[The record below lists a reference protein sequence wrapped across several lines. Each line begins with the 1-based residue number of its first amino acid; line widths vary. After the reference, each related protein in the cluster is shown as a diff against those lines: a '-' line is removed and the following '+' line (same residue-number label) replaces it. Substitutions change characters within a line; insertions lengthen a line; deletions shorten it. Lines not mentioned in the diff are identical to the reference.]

1 MYETLRHSQFPVFIW
16 GAGSMSIEVEK
27 RLYENGISPV
37 GRFINT
43 QMKQSHLVHSTDP
56 IYSFNELKNSYSQ
69 INVVMGHGHYE
80 KATELQSDPF
90 VNMVYIIP
98 NPYTQYKGPDQQYI
112 HDNADKIASA
122 KKLLID
128 DHSRLVLE
136 KYLAFSSTNEIQHL
150 LDSDICIGGIF
161 NLNDLNLSSTETF
174 ADIGAWEGD
183 TIDAFLR
190 KTNGCYEHIYAVEP
204 DPCTFKKLSSKF
216 EEDPNISLFQCGLG
230 KQEGEFYLSTV
241 NSQSTSLS
249 EAKTSTSQ
257 KVGVTTIDQLF
268 EKNYFRKG
276 GYFDNNI
283 SEKHYKYYKIDLIK
297 IFVPFMFLDILKG
310 GANLIKQNRPRLIIN
325 VTADDKFSLFDTI
338 QWIADLNVNYKLAL
352 RFDFPMPTR
361 LFLYAY

>member
-1 MYETLRHSQFPVFIW
+1 MILEKMCETLRHSQLPVFIW
-16 GAGSMSIEVEK
+16 GAGSMSIEVKK
-27 RLYENGISPV
+27 RLNENGISPV
-37 GRFINT
+37 GRFVNT
-43 QMKQSHLVHSTDP
+43 QMKQSHLIHSTDA
-56 IYSFNELKNSYSQ
+56 IYSFDELKNSYSQ

-80 KATELQSDPF
+80 KAAELQSDPF

-112 HDNADKIASA
+112 HDNVDKIASA

-161 NLNDLNLSSTETF
+161 DLNDLNLSSTETF

-230 KQEGEFYLSTV
+230 KQEGEFYLSTED
-241 NSQSTSLS
+241 SQSTSLS
-249 EAKTSTSQ
+249 QTKTAISQ
-257 KVGVTTIDQLF
+257 KVKVTTIDQLF
-268 EKNYFRKG
+268 EN
-276 GYFDNNI
+276 
-283 SEKHYKYYKIDLIK
+283 KHIDLIK

-310 GANLIKQNRPRLIIN
+310 GVNYISQNRPRLIIN

>member
-1 MYETLRHSQFPVFIW
+1 MLLEKMYETLRHSQFPVFIW

-80 KATELQSDPF
+80 KAAELQSDPF

-136 KYLAFSSTNEIQHL
+136 KYLAYSTTNEIQHL
-150 LDSDICIGGIF
+150 LDSDICISGIF
-161 NLNDLNLSSTETF
+161 NLNDMNLSSAETF

-183 TIDAFLR
+183 TIDAFLS

-204 DPCTFKKLSSKF
+204 DPCTFKKLSGKFSK
-216 EEDPNISLFQCGLG
+216 DPNISFFQCGLG
-230 KQEGEFYLSTV
+230 KQEGEFYLSTED
-241 NSQSTSLS
+241 SQSTSLS
-249 EAKTSTSQ
+249 QTKTAISQ
-257 KVGVTTIDQLF
+257 KVKVTTIDQLF
-268 EKNYFRKG
+268 EN
-276 GYFDNNI
+276 
-283 SEKHYKYYKIDLIK
+283 KHIDLIK

-310 GANLIKQNRPRLIIN
+310 GVNYISQNRPRLIIN

-338 QWIADLNVNYKLAL
+338 QWVADLNVNYKLAL